1 MQEIEIE
8 KIDRRWEGIRLPN
21 ERQEQTLLSS
31 ICAGGISEP
40 LQGVMSGETP
50 LLLDGF
56 KRLRCCRKLS
66 LQIAPVVSLG
76 VDEAGGMLALLRQSN
91 TRVLNLL
98 EQAALVDEL
107 KARCQMSVMEIARQL
122 ERSPAWVSVRLGIL
136 SQLSENVREAIFSG
150 KFPAR
155 AYLYTLRSFTRAN
168 KISQSEIN
176 HFVQAVSGKHLS
188 LRQIDLLAHGY
199 FRGGAALK
207 TQIQQGK
214 IRWTLEQ
221 MQRSQTRENSPFN
234 QQEKRILL
242 ELEMAQKYIYRLLAG
257 LPTAGLS
264 SNEFFAEADLL
275 VEGILRV
282 LPHLKKSLETMHDSR
297 R

>member
-1 MQEIEIE
+1 MQEIEIG

-21 ERQEQTLLSS
+21 EQQEQTLLSS
-31 ICAGGISEP
+31 ICAGGIREP
-40 LQGVMSGETP
+40 LQGVMSGETL

-107 KARCQMSVMEIARQL
+107 KARYHLSVVEIARQL

-136 SQLSENVREAIFSG
+136 SHISESVREAIFSG

-155 AYLYTLRSFTRAN
+155 AYLYTLRSFTRVN
-168 KISQSEIN
+168 KIPQTEIN
-176 HFVQAVSGKHLS
+176 HFVQAVSGKQLS
-188 LRQIDLLAHGY
+188 LRQIDILAHGY
-199 FRGGAALK
+199 FRGGTALK
-207 TQIQQGK
+207 TQIQQGQ
-214 IRWTLEQ
+214 ISWTLEQ
-221 MQRSQTRENSPFN
+221 MQKSQARETSTLN
-234 QQEKRILL
+234 QQEKRVLL
-242 ELEMAQKYIYRLLAG
+242 ELEMAQKYIHRLLAG
-257 LPTAGLS
+257 LPAARLR
-264 SNEFFAEADLL
+264 SNEFFAEADLM

-282 LPHLKKSLETMHDSR
+282 LPHLKKSLETVHDSR